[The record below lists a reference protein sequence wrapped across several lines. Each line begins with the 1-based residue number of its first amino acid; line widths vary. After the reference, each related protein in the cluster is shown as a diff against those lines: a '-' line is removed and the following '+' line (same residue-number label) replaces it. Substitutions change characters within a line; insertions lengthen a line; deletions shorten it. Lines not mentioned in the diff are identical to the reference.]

1 MKEFIVA
8 NGLQVAFSKF
18 TQERMDLSD
27 QSRLSQSRMYW
38 QGQFPNRVSM
48 NEIKEPT
55 FSEELYLIYMAIA
68 LLVDDDKD
76 LLKLRNRLR
85 ASTVEH

>member
-18 TQERMDLSD
+18 TQEGMDLSD

-38 QGQFPNRVSM
+38 QGQFSNCVSI

-55 FSEELYLIYMAIA
+55 LSEELYLIYMAIA
-68 LLVDDDKD
+68 LLVDDDKG
-76 LLKLRNRLR
+76 LLKLCNRLR

>member
-1 MKEFIVA
+1 
-8 NGLQVAFSKF
+8 
-18 TQERMDLSD
+18 
-27 QSRLSQSRMYW
+27 
-38 QGQFPNRVSM
+38 M